1 MCTRQAYYCFLDK
14 KKRQESV
21 KEKKTSE
28 RESIDPR
35 LFIKLYQIKMNG
47 YKEHVRMYAK
57 GLFNDYA
64 AYGEQMHE

>member
-1 MCTRQAYYCFLDK
+1 ML
-14 KKRQESV
+14 KR
-21 KEKKTSE
+21 KKTSE
-28 RESIDPR
+28 RESIGPR

-64 AYGEQMHE
+64 AYGKQMHEW